1 MDVVAVYVVPEYV
14 PEYRSGG
21 SAERGIRRSMEDAH
35 LCVDDLLDQLGSRG
49 AFYGVC
55 IVLHSHL
62 SYLINLMWHN
72 PIMGGYSLCI
82 YRSRDTYGV
91 LVPGKKMRQ

>member
-55 IVLHSHL
+55 IH
-62 SYLINLMWHN
+62 
-72 PIMGGYSLCI
+72 
-82 YRSRDTYGV
+82 T
-91 LVPGKKMRQ
+91 